1 MADDIRDDR
10 EIAVGSHIESCY
22 TAIEAAIERI
32 VISTDGATPAQGG
45 RYHQD
50 LIERAA
56 TENPGVR
63 PAMISRPVANDL
75 HDLRRFRHAKRRSY
89 ISRAQP
95 NVAIAARAVPALRA
109 EITAFA
115 EQMKIKPIKRA
126 KSVTTKSP
134 RKSSRTP
141 EWWEHE
147 RYGPI
152 HTSKASRVALAAS
165 PWLTVEWLAKYA
177 PELNDIERTWLD
189 LKRHHL
195 AHQTF
200 RDVDALDTAIHRAAA
215 GRNAERALVSQFAP
229 VLQNA
234 A

>member
-1 MADDIRDDR
+1 VAKNSGLWIDIARDLVAAETHCAHAMSRANSLVERANEMADDIRDDR

-32 VISTDGATPAQGG
+32 VISTDGAAPAQGG

-63 PAMISRPVANDL
+63 PAIISRPVANDL

-89 ISRAQP
+89 ISYDYSRAQP

-126 KSVTTKSP
+126 KSVTTKPP

-141 EWWEHE
+141 
-147 RYGPI
+147 
-152 HTSKASRVALAAS
+152 K
-165 PWLTVEWLAKYA
+165 
-177 PELNDIERTWLD
+177 
-189 LKRHHL
+189 
-195 AHQTF
+195 
-200 RDVDALDTAIHRAAA
+200 
-215 GRNAERALVSQFAP
+215 
-229 VLQNA
+229 
-234 A
+234 

>member
-1 MADDIRDDR
+1 MAKNSGLWIDISRDLVAAETHCAHAMSRANSLVERANEMPDDIRDDR

-134 RKSSRTP
+134 RKPSRTP
-141 EWWEHE
+141 E
-147 RYGPI
+147 
-152 HTSKASRVALAAS
+152 
-165 PWLTVEWLAKYA
+165 
-177 PELNDIERTWLD
+177 
-189 LKRHHL
+189 
-195 AHQTF
+195 
-200 RDVDALDTAIHRAAA
+200 
-215 GRNAERALVSQFAP
+215 
-229 VLQNA
+229 
-234 A
+234 